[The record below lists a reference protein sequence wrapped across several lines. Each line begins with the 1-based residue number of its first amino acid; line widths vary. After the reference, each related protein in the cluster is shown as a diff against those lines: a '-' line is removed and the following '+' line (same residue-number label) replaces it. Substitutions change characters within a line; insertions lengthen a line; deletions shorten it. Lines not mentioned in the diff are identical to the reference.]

1 MRHYDEQIIG
11 GLALSDG
18 KISEMKTGEG
28 KTLVATCQHFILHC
42 FQKVYMWSQL
52 MIIS

>member
-28 KTLVATCQHFILHC
+28 KTLVYTCLHFICIVSKGVH
-42 FQKVYMWSQL
+42 VVTVNDY
-52 MIIS
+52 